1 MNIKLLC
8 KFISVIV
15 GLSAFSIYADTP
27 DEGIKF
33 GGSVRANYAYRDYDQ
48 ASKDK
53 GGDFYFDV
61 ATLTLNGKT
70 GDWGVSADYRLSSK
84 TNFIKHG
91 YGFYG
96 LCFLNQLN

>member
-48 ASKDK
+48 AS
-53 GGDFYFDV
+53 
-61 ATLTLNGKT
+61 
-70 GDWGVSADYRLSSK
+70 
-84 TNFIKHG
+84 
-91 YGFYG
+91 
-96 LCFLNQLN
+96 